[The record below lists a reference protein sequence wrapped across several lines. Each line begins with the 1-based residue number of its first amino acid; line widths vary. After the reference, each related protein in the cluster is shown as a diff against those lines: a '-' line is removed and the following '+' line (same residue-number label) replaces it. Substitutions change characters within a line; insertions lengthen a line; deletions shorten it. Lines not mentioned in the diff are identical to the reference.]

1 MRRFDTSEIDAPA
14 RADHER
20 AKATHAAA
28 RSADAMVRSPIHST
42 RLTTLRR
49 EAAVIALA
57 GCGGAALSLFDVPAA
72 WLSGSMLLVAVVG
85 VLRPLPDLRKPWF
98 DATMLVSGALIGSAA
113 TPDAIAAAARY
124 PGSLAMLF
132 LALVAIMLASGAYLR
147 YVARWSWIDS
157 LLAAAPGALSA
168 VIAVAQAKGAD
179 IGKIA
184 VIQLFRILVL
194 VAFLPSIM
202 QMAGQG
208 AVGLPAVTHVVGAGD
223 LLLLLACGLAA
234 GLLFER
240 LGVTAPII
248 LGSTLASAVLH
259 GSGFIQGTLPGSI
272 QIAVLILLGAVMGGR
287 VSTVKRH
294 ELAALFPLAIG
305 SFVVAVVVAFAFA
318 WPAAW
323 LAGVP
328 YATAMAA
335 FAPGGLEAMAMLA
348 FAMGLD
354 PLYVGA
360 HHLARFMVLGLAMPF
375 IVARL
380 KAEPPK
386 P

>member
-1 MRRFDTSEIDAPA
+1 MASP
-14 RADHER
+14 
-20 AKATHAAA
+20 
-28 RSADAMVRSPIHST
+28 VRPPK
-42 RLTTLRR
+42 LLKTLSR
-49 EAAVIALA
+49 EALVIGVAAL
-57 GCGGAALSLFDVPAA
+57 GGAAFALFGVPAA
-72 WLSGSMLLVAVVG
+72 WLSGAMLLVAVAG
-85 VLRPLPDLRKPWF
+85 VIRPLPDLRKPWF
-98 DATMLVSGALIGSAA
+98 DATMLLSGVLIGSAA
-113 TPDAIAAAARY
+113 TPEALAAASRY
-124 PGSLAMLF
+124 PGSLAILF
-132 LALVAIMLASGAYLR
+132 VALAAIMLATGAYLH
-147 YVARWSWIDS
+147 YVARWSWIDA

-184 VIQLFRILVL
+184 VVQLFRILVL

-202 QMAGQG
+202 QASGDGVIGQAPVAAAAGPL
-208 AVGLPAVTHVVGAGD
+208 AM
-223 LLLLLACGLAA
+223 LLVLGCGLAA
-234 GLLFER
+234 GLVLER

-248 LGSTLASAVLH
+248 LGATLASAALH
-259 GSGFIQGTLPGSI
+259 ATGLVHGTLPQEI
-272 QIAVLILLGAVMGGR
+272 QIAVLVLLGAVMGGR
-287 VSTVKRH
+287 VSNVKRR

-305 SFVVAVVVAFAFA
+305 GFFVSMVVALAFA

-348 FAMGLD
+348 FTLGLD
-354 PLYVGA
+354 PLFVGA
-360 HHLARFMVLGLAMPF
+360 HHLARFVVLGLAMPL

-386 P
+386 PKA

>member
-1 MRRFDTSEIDAPA
+1 LRQDALAEIDLARRAVHEPAGRCITRRSMSDVMAPFGY
-14 RADHER
+14 
-20 AKATHAAA
+20 
-28 RSADAMVRSPIHST
+28 PST
-42 RLTTLRR
+42 RLMILWR
-49 EAAVIALA
+49 EAWVIALA
-57 GCGGAALSLFDVPAA
+57 ATGGAMLALFDVAAA

-98 DATMLVSGALIGSAA
+98 DSTMLLSGALIGSAA
-113 TPDAIAAAARY
+113 TPEALAAAARY
-124 PGSLAMLF
+124 PGSLAVLF
-132 LALVAIMLASGAYLR
+132 VGLAAIMLATGAYLH

-168 VIAVAQAKGAD
+168 VIAVAQDKGAD

-184 VIQLFRILVL
+184 VVQLFRILVL
-194 VAFLPSIM
+194 VAALPSIM
-202 QMAGQG
+202 QATGGGLAGQPPV
-208 AVGLPAVTHVVGAGD
+208 ALIAGAGEM
-223 LLLLLACGLAA
+223 LLVLGCGLVT
-234 GLLFER
+234 GLVFER

-248 LGSTLASAVLH
+248 LGATLASAVLH
-259 GSGFIQGTLPGSI
+259 GSGLVHGTLPPAI
-272 QIAVLILLGAVMGGR
+272 QIVVFVLLGAVMGGR
-287 VSTVKRH
+287 VSNVKRR

-305 SFVVAVVVAFAFA
+305 GFVVSMAVAFAFA

-360 HHLARFMVLGLAMPF
+360 HHLARFMLLGLAMPL

-380 KAEPPK
+380 NAEPPK
-386 P
+386 G